1 MRKMILLIS
10 LISSS
15 IALGDITNF
24 NELVR
29 NATVE
34 ETLAHKEFLQ
44 KVPDN
49 QLALEFHEKMEEIR
63 LREALLKTNF
73 SIQLVDGH

>member
-1 MRKMILLIS
+1 

-49 QLALEFHEKMEEIR
+49 QLALEFHGKMEEIR
-63 LREALLKTNF
+63 LREALLKTDF